1 MVMAASA
8 HKMILGRNKMN
19 ISKRK
24 LRQIVIEEYMREE
37 GLQVEAMTQ
46 EKADEFVAWIKKEG
60 PKPEWLDREYG
71 PGSYRRGKQ
80 APANDPHVDR
90 SAETKALPT
99 GDMPQYDDEGMDD
112 GGAYDPDA
120 EAPAEESLVDQIAML
135 VKGMDAEDVS
145 DLFQA
150 VFMKIPGVEIGPPE
164 EDGPETLYTPGAE
177 GRPRIGFNEIKQL
190 IRKVLTEG
198 HYHDMGGDDEM
209 YNALDPYGFD
219 EMSDSELIDM
229 VHADG
234 MEEMIV
240 LDGEG
245 NLINREEILAVLKD
259 V

>member
-1 MVMAASA
+1 
-8 HKMILGRNKMN
+8 MN

-46 EKADEFVAWIKKEG
+46 EKADEFIAWIKKEG

-90 SAETKALPT
+90 SAETQALST
-99 GDMPQYDDEGMDD
+99 DDMPQYNDEYDEE
-112 GGAYDPDA
+112 GAYDPEA
-120 EAPAEESLVDQIAML
+120 EAPTEDSLVDQIAML
-135 VKGMDAEDVS
+135 VKGMEAEDVS
-145 DLFQA
+145 ELFQA
-150 VFMKIPGVEIGPPE
+150 VFMKIPGVEISSPE
-164 EDGPETLYTPGAE
+164 EESETLYSPGAE

-190 IRKVLTEG
+190 IRKALVEG
-198 HYHDMGGDDEM
+198 HYHDMGGGDEI
-209 YNALDPYGFD
+209 YNALDPHGFED
-219 EMSDSELIDM
+219 MSDTELIDAM
-229 VHADG
+229 RTDG

-240 LDGEG
+240 VDGEG
-245 NLINREEILAVLKD
+245 GLANREEVIAVLKD

>member
-1 MVMAASA
+1 MVTVARDP
-8 HKMILGRNKMN
+8 KTIPGRNKMN

-24 LRQIVIEEYMREE
+24 LRQIVIEEYMKEE
-37 GLQVEAMTQ
+37 GLQAEAMTQ
-46 EKADEFVAWIKKEG
+46 EKTDEFIAWIKKEG
-60 PKPEWLDREYG
+60 PKPDWLDREYG

-90 SAETKALPT
+90 SAETRVLPT
-99 GDMPQYDDEGMDD
+99 GDMSQYDDEGVDD

-120 EAPAEESLVDQIAML
+120 EAPGEESLVDQIAML
-135 VKGMDAEDVS
+135 VKGMHAEEVS

-150 VFMKIPGVEIGPPE
+150 VFAKIPGVELGPPE
-164 EDGPETLYTPGAE
+164 GEEIETLYAPGAE

-190 IRKVLTEG
+190 IRKMLTEG

-245 NLINREEILAVLKD
+245 NLTNREEILAVLKD

>member
-1 MVMAASA
+1 MVTVVRDL
-8 HKMILGRNKMN
+8 KTIPGRSKMN

-24 LRQIVIEEYMREE
+24 LRQIVIEEYLREE

-60 PKPEWLDREYG
+60 PKPEWHDREYG
-71 PGSYRRGKQ
+71 PGSYKRGKQ
-80 APANDPHVDR
+80 TPAYDSNVDR
-90 SAETKALPT
+90 SAETMPLPAD
-99 GDMPQYDDEGMDD
+99 DMPQYDDEDIDD
-112 GGAYDPDA
+112 GGAYDPEA

-150 VFMKIPGVEIGPPE
+150 VFTKIPGVEIGPPAE
-164 EDGPETLYTPGAE
+164 EPESLYTPGAE
-177 GRPRIGFNEIKQL
+177 GRPKVGFAEIKQL
-190 IRKVLTEG
+190 IRKMLTEG

-209 YNALDPYGFD
+209 YNALDPHGFD
-219 EMSDSELIDM
+219 EMSDSELVDM

-240 LDGEG
+240 LDSEG
-245 NLINREEILAVLKD
+245 SLVNREEILAVLKD

>member
-1 MVMAASA
+1 
-8 HKMILGRNKMN
+8 MN

-46 EKADEFVAWIKKEG
+46 EKADEFIAWIKKEG

-90 SAETKALPT
+90 SAETQALST
-99 GDMPQYDDEGMDD
+99 DDMPQYDDEYDEE
-112 GGAYDPDA
+112 GAYDPEA
-120 EAPAEESLVDQIAML
+120 EAPTEDSLVDQIAML
-135 VKGMDAEDVS
+135 VKGMEAEDVS
-145 DLFQA
+145 ELFQA
-150 VFMKIPGVEIGPPE
+150 VFMKIPGVEISSPE
-164 EDGPETLYTPGAE
+164 EESETLYSPGAE

-190 IRKVLTEG
+190 IRKALIEG
-198 HYHDMGGDDEM
+198 HYHDMGGGDEI
-209 YNALDPYGFD
+209 YNALDPHGFED
-219 EMSDSELIDM
+219 MSDTELIDAM
-229 VHADG
+229 RTDG

-240 LDGEG
+240 VDGEG
-245 NLINREEILAVLKD
+245 GLANREEVIAVLKD

>member
-8 HKMILGRNKMN
+8 HKMTLGRNKMN
-19 ISKRK
+19 ISKKK

-90 SAETKALPT
+90 SAETRAFSPD
-99 GDMPQYDDEGMDD
+99 DMPQYNDEYDEE
-112 GGAYDPDA
+112 GAYDTEA
-120 EAPAEESLVDQIAML
+120 EAPTEDSLVDQIAML

-164 EDGPETLYTPGAE
+164 EDDSETLYAPGAE
-177 GRPRIGFNEIKQL
+177 GRPTIGFNEIKQL

-209 YNALDPYGFD
+209 YSALDPYGFD